1 MVLDTETATLPF
13 ANELCKDAKQKQK
26 VAIAKPLV
34 YDIGW
39 VIIDR
44 QGEIVKKENFL
55 VQETFFVPNVF
66 NTAYYCEKRPIYLDL
81 LQKRE
86 IEAAC
91 WNDIVERL
99 MEDLETVDITTAY
112 NATFDF
118 KKAIPFTERYIGHLY
133 SVDYNIWEKG
143 QRKQCEQIVRLGK
156 DSATNKEFL
165 EPWFDLRGKRYP
177 LADLWAI
184 ACDRLININKYRNFC
199 LENGYLTA
207 SAQYFK
213 SSAETSFQYLLNQH
227 DFTEDH
233 TALSD
238 SLIEAQILC
247 KALKKGKVVPY
258 LKAFPFRELGTT
270 FDYVEEKKPKYKP
283 LVKEAL
289 KTYLEVN
296 DGISKAF
303 DGQAYWIRILNT
315 YENL

>member
-13 ANELCKDAKQKQK
+13 ANELCKNAKQKQK

-39 VIIDR
+39 VIMDR
-44 QGEIVKKENFL
+44 QGEIVKRENFL

-81 LQKRE
+81 LARGE
-86 IEAAC
+86 IKAAC
-91 WNDIVERL
+91 WNDIIEIL
-99 MEDLETVDITTAY
+99 IEDLQKVDIVTAY

-118 KKAIPFTERYIGHLY
+118 KKAIPFTERYIEHLY
-133 SVDYNIWEKG
+133 SSDYNQWE
-143 QRKQCEQIVRLGK
+143 RKQKKKCEEIARLGK
-156 DSATNKEFL
+156 NNATNKEFL
-165 EPWFDLRGKRYP
+165 EPWFELRGNKYP

-199 LENGYLTA
+199 LENGYLTD

-213 SSAETSFQYLLNQH
+213 SSAETSFQYLMNQH
-227 DFTEDH
+227 DFTEEH

-247 KALKKGKVVPY
+247 KALKKGKVAPY
-258 LKAFPFRELGTT
+258 LKAFPFRGLGTT
-270 FDYVEEKKPKYKP
+270 FVYVEEKKPKYKP

-289 KTYLEVN
+289 KAYLEAN
-296 DGISKAF
+296 DGVSKAF
-303 DGQAYWIRILNT
+303 DGQGYWTRILST